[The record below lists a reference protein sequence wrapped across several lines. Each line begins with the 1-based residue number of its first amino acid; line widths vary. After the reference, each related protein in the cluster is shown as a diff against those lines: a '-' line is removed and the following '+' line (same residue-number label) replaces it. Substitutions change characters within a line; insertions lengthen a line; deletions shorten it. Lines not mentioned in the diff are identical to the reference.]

1 MLDMS
6 RYPLPA
12 LTAMYESLETARRSG
27 RGEDDFSV
35 VAAPEVET

>member
-1 MLDMS
+1 MTHTS

-12 LTAMYESLETARRSG
+12 LTAAFESLENARRAG

-35 VAAPEVET
+35 IADTGRS